1 MLPRVEIDSLRAR
14 VVTPT
19 NEVHTQCTRRA
30 GNRRESRTRHRLL
43 PSRGEPASAA
53 VFSPAVCASGRPG
66 QLPPDHGLM
75 RYRPRAATGSAS
87 TPARAHRRLWAAVL
101 LCTAI
106 VQMNAGT
113 AAATAMDLSGPSSSA
128 PVSPDAPGSAWQWP
142 MTGARVVA
150 PFFRAPARAYGPG
163 HRGID
168 LAAEGSQDVL
178 APASGTVAFAG
189 SIAGRGV
196 VTIDHGGGLVST
208 LEPITA
214 RVAVGDRVGAGDSV
228 GRLSVGGHAEPGT
241 LHLGARRLG
250 DYIDPLLLLGAAR
263 RAVLLPCC
271 DQPAG

>member
-1 MLPRVEIDSLRAR
+1 M
-14 VVTPT
+14 T
-19 NEVHTQCTRRA
+19 
-30 GNRRESRTRHRLL
+30 
-43 PSRGEPASAA
+43 
-53 VFSPAVCASGRPG
+53 
-66 QLPPDHGLM
+66 
-75 RYRPRAATGSAS
+75 YRPRAAPGSAPP
-87 TPARAHRRLWAAVL
+87 PARGHRRLLAAGL

-106 VQMNAGT
+106 IQMNVGT
-113 AAATAMDLSGPSSSA
+113 TAATAIDLSGPSSSA
-128 PVSPDAPGSAWQWP
+128 PVSPDAPGRAWQWP
-142 MTGARVVA
+142 LTGARVVA
-150 PFFRAPARAYGPG
+150 PFRAPAHAYGPG

-250 DYIDPLLLLGAAR
+250 DYIDPLLLLGGAR

-271 DQPAG
+271 DQPGG